1 MFGLVFA
8 DRHDAGQ
15 KLAAKLTAYRGKNT
29 VVLGIP
35 RGGVVVAA
43 EVAKELNAPLDLI
56 IPRKIGAPFHKELA
70 VGAVAPDG
78 TVILDEKSLEMLGLK
93 KGDLQVE
100 ISQQVKE
107 IERRARS
114 YRANREPL
122 DFRGKAVIVV
132 DDGIATG
139 LTAKAALRSIRK
151 ADPDSL
157 VLAVPVASM
166 EAAAQLK
173 KDVDELVCLLVP
185 EVFSAVGQFYEDFSQ
200 TTDEEVTAA
209 LD

>member
-1 MFGLVFA
+1 MVFA

-78 TVILDEKSLEMLGLK
+78 TVILDEKSLEMFGLK

-107 IERRARS
+107 IERRSRS

-209 LD
+209 LA

>member
-1 MFGLVFA
+1 MVFA